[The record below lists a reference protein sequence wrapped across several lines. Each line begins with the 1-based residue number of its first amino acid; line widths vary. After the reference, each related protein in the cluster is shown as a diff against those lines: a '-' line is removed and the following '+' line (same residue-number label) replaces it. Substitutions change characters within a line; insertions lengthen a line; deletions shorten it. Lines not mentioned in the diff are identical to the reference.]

1 MVSYH
6 EDTKMRKEKWQ
17 TVQTLA
23 IEGKTYTNS
32 IGMPFVRIEPGSFLM
47 GSENA
52 QLSDELTDGKA
63 HLRDGDWDEHPVH
76 QVTLSTPFYMGIFQ
90 VTNAQYEAFDPGH
103 RHLRGLPNIGL
114 QAAPDIGFSREDDE
128 AVVFV
133 NWHDAVRFCEW
144 LSEREGKPYRLPT
157 EAEWEYACRAGTTTH
172 FSTGDT
178 LPDAFHKN
186 VGENWYPDADRS
198 RGVEEVVPLH
208 IGQTPPNPWGLYD
221 MHGNVEEWC
230 HDWYGAYEAQPQEN
244 PVGREDGLYRVTR
257 GGSHSTLLCYLRSA
271 NRMGAVPE
279 DKHWYIGFRVVC
291 GAMPD
296 TPPRRVPKVALW
308 GRNVNQEARVE
319 AAPLVETPF
328 FAEPLTYV
336 KIPADSNGPLFSA
349 HNHVPSIVACP
360 NGDMFA
366 AWYSCVT
373 ERGREL
379 TGAAS
384 RLRHG
389 QNEWEPAEPFWG
401 APDRN
406 NHATALWGN
415 ENGRI
420 YHFNGLSAAATWGPL
435 ALVMRYSDDNGATW
449 TRPRLI
455 SPEHQPRQMPIT
467 SVFRRQDGSIL
478 LACDAVS
485 GGDGGTAIWLSE
497 DDGETWRDPGAGKP
511 IPEFAAGKN
520 GAWIAGIHAAVVEL
534 SDGRLMAYGRGD
546 TIDGRMPKSVSAD
559 GGKTWHYSASPFP
572 PLSGGQRCV
581 LLRLKEGP
589 VFLASFTGERRNPAA
604 MPIVDASG
612 NERPV
617 KGLFGAL
624 SFDDGETWTHIR
636 LISDDGPDREVETM
650 DGRPFTMGFSSA
662 EPGGYLAVCQG
673 KDGTIHLI
681 SSRQHYRF
689 NLPWLQALP
698 PAIV

>member
-1 MVSYH
+1 M
-6 EDTKMRKEKWQ
+6 
-17 TVQTLA
+17 QTLA
-23 IEGKTYTNS
+23 IDGKTYTNS
-32 IGMPFVRIEPGSFLM
+32 IGMQLVRIEPGCFLM

-90 VTNAQYEAFDPGH
+90 VTNAQYEEFDPGH
-103 RHLRGLPNIGL
+103 RHLRGLPNIDL
-114 QAAPDIGFSREDDE
+114 QTSPSLGFSREDDE

-133 NWHDAVRFCEW
+133 SWHDAVRFCEW

-186 VGENWYPDADRS
+186 VGESWYPDADRS
-198 RGVEEVVPLH
+198 RGVAEVVPLH
-208 IGQTPPNPWGLYD
+208 VGQKPPNPWDLYD

-230 HDWYGAYEAQPQEN
+230 HDWYGAYEPQPQEN
-244 PVGREDGLYRVTR
+244 PVGKADGLYRVTR

-271 NRMGAVPE
+271 NRMGAVQE

-296 TPPRRVPKVALW
+296 TPPSRVPKVALW
-308 GRNVNQEARVE
+308 GRDVKQVALRET
-319 AAPLVETPF
+319 APLTETPF

-336 KIPADSNGPLFSA
+336 KIPAGSNGPVFSA

-379 TGAAS
+379 TVAAS

-389 QNEWEPAEPFWG
+389 QNEWEPAAPFWG

-406 NHATALWGN
+406 NHATALWCN

-455 SPEHQPRQMPIT
+455 SPEHQLRQMPIT

-497 DDGETWRDPGAGKP
+497 DDGETWRDPGAGQP
-511 IPEFAAGKN
+511 IPEFATGKS

-546 TIDGRMPKSVSAD
+546 TIDGRMPKSVSSD

-581 LLRLKEGP
+581 LLRLTRGGSSDFDKP
-589 VFLASFTGERRNPAA
+589 APIFLASFTGERREPAA
-604 MPIVDASG
+604 MPIIDASG
-612 NERPV
+612 NQRPV

-624 SFDDGETWTHIR
+624 SFDDGETWARIR
-636 LISDDGPDREVETM
+636 LISDDGPDREIETM

-673 KDGTIHLI
+673 RDGTIHLI

-689 NLPWLQALP
+689 NLAWLQELP
-698 PAIV
+698 PTMQQ